1 MNKRD
6 SEALAAC
13 FAERGYSI
21 QEKEQDAD
29 IILLNTCSVR
39 DGAEHKAVGKMQML
53 IAQARLHKEK
63 KIFGIMGCAAQVLG
77 ESLVHDLPGI
87 HLVIGTHRYH
97 RIPEYLE
104 ELLKDSSKVIVDCSG
119 ITEKPVSF
127 QNHLLQRVS
136 PKKNQAS
143 AFVNIMHGCNQYCT
157 YCIVPYTRGHEF
169 SRSIEEI
176 VHECEAL
183 AKEGIK
189 EIILLGQIV
198 TNFGKREIHVSEDGK
213 TPFVQLL
220 DAIHKING
228 IERIRFTAPHPKG
241 YGDDLINSYK
251 RLPKLCQS
259 AHIPV
264 QSGSTMGI
272 ATDII
277 VGFPGETD
285 EEFQETLELVRKARF
300 DNAFL
305 FKYSPREGTPAAK
318 MLDQVPMRVKEER
331 HAELMR
337 VVNELSTE
345 IFRQMIGKTV
355 EVLVEGPSRR
365 NPNRLQGRSRCNK
378 IVLFEGVEDWIGTIR
393 RFRITRSGQYSL
405 YGEEVKN

>member
-1 MNKRD
+1 MH
-6 SEALAAC
+6 
-13 FAERGYSI
+13 RGY
-21 QEKEQDAD
+21 
-29 IILLNTCSVR
+29 T
-39 DGAEHKAVGKMQML
+39 AEH
-53 IAQARLHKEK
+53 
-63 KIFGIMGCAAQVLG
+63 F
-77 ESLVHDLPGI
+77 
-87 HLVIGTHRYH
+87 
-97 RIPEYLE
+97 LE
-104 ELLKDSSKVIVDCSG
+104 ILSKLR
-119 ITEKPVSF
+119 
-127 QNHLLQRVS
+127 N
-136 PKKNQAS
+136 
-143 AFVNIMHGCNQYCT
+143 
-157 YCIVPYTRGHEF
+157 
-169 SRSIEEI
+169 
-176 VHECEAL
+176 
-183 AKEGIK
+183 
-189 EIILLGQIV
+189 
-198 TNFGKREIHVSEDGK
+198 
-213 TPFVQLL
+213 VQ
-220 DAIHKING
+220 
-228 IERIRFTAPHPKG
+228 P
-241 YGDDLINSYK
+241 S
-251 RLPKLCQS
+251 
-259 AHIPV
+259 
-264 QSGSTMGI
+264 MGI